1 MNINTN
7 NYILFTYEDE
17 DIALYEPFDNKIKPL
32 IMF

>member
-7 NYILFTYEDE
+7 NYILFTYEGK